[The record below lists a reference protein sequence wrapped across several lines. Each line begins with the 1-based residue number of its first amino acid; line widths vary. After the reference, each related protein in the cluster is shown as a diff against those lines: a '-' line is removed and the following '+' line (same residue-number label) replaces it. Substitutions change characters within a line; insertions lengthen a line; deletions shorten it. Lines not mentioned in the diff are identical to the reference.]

1 MELPLIMED
10 NLQSFFRF
18 MQVAIL
24 HADPQAEIDIK
35 RSSNGYMVTISPNVK
50 DFRQETVQNIL
61 YIGRHLK
68 TPIKFSS
75 SLGISRLI
83 SFELLVPEVLN

>member
-1 MELPLIMED
+1 MDLPSIMDD
-10 NLQSFFRF
+10 NLASFFRF
-18 MQVAIL
+18 MEMGIL

-35 RSSNGYMVTISPNVK
+35 RSSQGYAITITPGIEN
-50 DFRQETVQNIL
+50 FRQETIQNIL

-75 SLGISRLI
+75 SLQIQKLI
-83 SFELLVPEVLN
+83 SFTLVDEGKLN

>member
-10 NLQSFFRF
+10 NLVSFFRF
-18 MQVAIL
+18 IEMAVY
-24 HADPQAEIDIK
+24 HADPQATIDVK
-35 RSSNGYMVTISPNVK
+35 RSSQGYTITVSPAIK
-50 DFRQETVQNIL
+50 EFRPETIQNIL

-75 SLGISRLI
+75 SLERSKLI
-83 SFELLVPEVLN
+83 SFVLVDESKLN